1 MKIYKATIERI
12 ENIKDEGQIR
22 QGHHVKIY
30 EISSIK
36 EGYVLETNNNIYSI
50 LERKKYTKEKEITED
65 ENIYKD
71 QNINMMLKDGNN
83 SSYLLVK
90 KRKVH

>member
-1 MKIYKATIERI
+1 MKIYKATLERI

-50 LERKKYTKEKEITED
+50 LERKKYRRWKHI
-65 ENIYKD
+65 
-71 QNINMMLKDGNN
+71 
-83 SSYLLVK
+83 
-90 KRKVH
+90 